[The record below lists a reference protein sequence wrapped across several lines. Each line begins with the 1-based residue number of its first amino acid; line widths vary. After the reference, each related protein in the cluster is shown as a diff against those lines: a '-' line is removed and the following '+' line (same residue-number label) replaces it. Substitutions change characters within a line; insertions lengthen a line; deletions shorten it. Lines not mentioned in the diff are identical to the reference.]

1 MKKLIVIL
9 SLLVIIFTG
18 CSSVIKIQESYRA
31 DNYDFTLI
39 HDSNIKFVGT
49 DKIYL
54 KEFVNTFKDEYS
66 DKNKLND
73 KLFELF
79 SIEFKKQIPGT
90 KLSRL
95 EIKIP
100 KILSGD
106 LSFKDYNK
114 NLIDS
119 FFTSL
124 DTDYLVFLNSIE
136 IGNSYKY
143 SHYYNPN
150 TNATTS
156 SSTEDCIVLLEVECW
171 DVINQK
177 RILRFKG
184 LGSDTVNFYAFLS
197 SLNDAIEKAV
207 RHSVEFIKNEGIYNY

>member
-31 DNYDFTLI
+31 DNYDFTLL

-79 SIEFKKQIPGT
+79 SIEFKKQIPGS

-106 LSFKDYNK
+106 LSFKDYTAEVGHSGPCTGA
-114 NLIDS
+114 LS
-119 FFTSL
+119 AGRPARCSR
-124 DTDYLVFLNSIE
+124 E
-136 IGNSYKY
+136 RG
-143 SHYYNPN
+143 
-150 TNATTS
+150 TS
-156 SSTEDCIVLLEVECW
+156 SPLDRPAS
-171 DVINQK
+171 
-177 RILRFKG
+177 
-184 LGSDTVNFYAFLS
+184 A
-197 SLNDAIEKAV
+197 
-207 RHSVEFIKNEGIYNY
+207 RHTARPRLPPQPSF

>member
-31 DNYDFTLI
+31 DNYDFTLL
-39 HDSNIKFVGT
+39 HDSNIKFAGP

-73 KLFELF
+73 KLYELF

-95 EIKIP
+95 ELKIP
-100 KILSGD
+100 TILSGN
-106 LSFKDYNK
+106 LSFKEYNK
-114 NLIDS
+114 NSIDS
-119 FFTSL
+119 FFISL
-124 DTDYLVFLNSIE
+124 DTDYLVFVNSIE
-136 IGNSYKY
+136 IGNAIDSYQHYNASTGTY
-143 SHYYNPN
+143 S
-150 TNATTS
+150 S

-171 DVINQK
+171 DVINQE

-184 LGSDTVNFYAFLS
+184 IGSDTVNFWAFLS
-197 SLNDAIEKAV
+197 SLNDAMEKAV
-207 RHSVEFIKNEGIYNY
+207 SHSVEFIKNEGIYNY